1 MVKTQLQDP
10 FSYSI
15 IPIVFIFIVLLSLTV
30 YLVVTRKKS
39 PKTKKVKVI
48 LTPNSNINNIKEK
61 YLKEITK
68 VENNLENN
76 LISNRKAYQELSMLI
91 RTFVYEV
98 TNINVQS
105 YTLSDIKVLNIQP
118 LYELLKEYY
127 HPEFAFDS
135 QSDIKASLNKTRE
148 VIVKWN

>member
-61 YLKEITK
+61 YLKEIAK
-68 VENNLENN
+68 VENN
-76 LISNRKAYQELSMLI
+76 LISNRKAYQELSILI

-105 YTLSDIKVLNIQP
+105 YTLSDIKFLNIQP

-127 HPEFAFDS
+127 HPEFSFDS
-135 QSDIKASLNKTRE
+135 QSDVKGSLNKTRE

>member
-98 TNINVQS
+98 TNINFQS
-105 YTLSDIKVLNIQP
+105 YTLSDIKFLNIQP

-127 HPEFAFDS
+127 HPEFSFDS
-135 QSDIKASLNKTRE
+135 QSDIKGSLNKTRE